1 MEPNEVLA
9 GIKKNLNISL
19 TREEANQFINYIDAD
34 KSGQIDQEEFTSKI
48 NFKDYQ
54 KRSHVYLISEK
65 TFIDQILSVWYEY
78 RAAEK
83 EKLSQFILTFDDN
96 GDRVI

>member
-1 MEPNEVLA
+1 MDPSEVLL

-34 KSGQIDQEEFTSKI
+34 KSGQIDLEDFTSKI

-54 KRSHVYLISEK
+54 KRSHFYLISEK
-65 TFIDQILSVWYEY
+65 TFIE
-78 RAAEK
+78 
-83 EKLSQFILTFDDN
+83 
-96 GDRVI
+96 